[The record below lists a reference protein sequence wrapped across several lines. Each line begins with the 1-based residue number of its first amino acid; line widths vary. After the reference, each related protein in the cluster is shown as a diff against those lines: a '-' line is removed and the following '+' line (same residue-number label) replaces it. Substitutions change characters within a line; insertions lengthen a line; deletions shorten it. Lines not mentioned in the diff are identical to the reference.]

1 MIGVAEDLDCSSA
14 YIRLRGLDKS
24 EDKAENCSE
33 NTNVLKQV
41 VERGEEATTSPKGL
55 SYRKAKRRSKWSVG
69 RERGWGG
76 WGGVSEPGAVC
87 VPATTTTTRPGEGG
101 QGGARMEERGDR
113 RGGVKEGGAVVQEE
127 KDEKGACD
135 AEGGRGGEYR

>member
-69 RERGWGG
+69 RERGWG
-76 WGGVSEPGAVC
+76 
-87 VPATTTTTRPGEGG
+87 
-101 QGGARMEERGDR
+101 DR
-113 RGGVKEGGAVVQEE
+113 RGAGAIDGAAPGGVGSLSQELC
-127 KDEKGACD
+127 ACPPPPPPP
-135 AEGGRGGEYR
+135 GLGRGGCANCATYSAADRRAC

>member
-1 MIGVAEDLDCSSA
+1 MIRVAEDLDCSSG

-24 EDKAENCSE
+24 EDKIDYVHPLNQKRKRN
-33 NTNVLKQV
+33 NTDDKESAVQ
-41 VERGEEATTSPKGL
+41 
-55 SYRKAKRRSKWSVG
+55 
-69 RERGWGG
+69 
-76 WGGVSEPGAVC
+76 GGVSEPGAVC
-87 VPATTTTTRPGEGG
+87 VPATTTACNCATYSAADRRACQEHHRH

-127 KDEKGACD
+127 KEEKGACD